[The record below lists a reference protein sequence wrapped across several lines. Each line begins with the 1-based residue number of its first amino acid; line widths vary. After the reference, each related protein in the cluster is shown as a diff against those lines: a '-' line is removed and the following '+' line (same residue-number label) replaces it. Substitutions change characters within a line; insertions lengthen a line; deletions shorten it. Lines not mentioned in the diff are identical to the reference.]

1 MVQNVAEC
9 LKMKNYESF
18 KSDISIVKDYALG
31 DKKDSMVLVMMKYK
45 DNEKTTHEEKLIYDF
60 PDMVSQLGGILSL
73 FLGFSVFSVIC
84 DVIDHIKMKIW
95 RKEGQKL

>member
-1 MVQNVAEC
+1 MVQTVAEC
-9 LKMKNYESF
+9 LKMKHYDSF
-18 KSDISIVKDYALG
+18 MSDASIVKDYELV
-31 DKKDSMVLVMMKYK
+31 DKKDSMVWLMMRYK

-84 DVIDHIKMKIW
+84 DVIDHIKMKI
-95 RKEGQKL
+95 

>member
-1 MVQNVAEC
+1 MVQTVAEC
-9 LKMKNYESF
+9 LKMKHYDSF
-18 KSDISIVKDYALG
+18 MSDTSIVKDELV
-31 DKKDSMVLVMMKYK
+31 DKKDCMVWVMLRYK

-84 DVIDHIKMKIW
+84 DVIDHIKMKI
-95 RKEGQKL
+95 